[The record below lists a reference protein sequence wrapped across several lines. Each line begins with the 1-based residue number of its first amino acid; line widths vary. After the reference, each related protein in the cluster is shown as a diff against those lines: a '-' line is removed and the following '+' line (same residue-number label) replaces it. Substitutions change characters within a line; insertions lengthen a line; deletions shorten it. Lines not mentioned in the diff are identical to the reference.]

1 MNIIIVSLL
10 VIGLVM
16 FFFESLKKIY
26 EYFLPLFIVGI
37 VVLGIQLSIVDFES
51 LRKEYN
57 LKVSNKPIEQTET
70 ITEKL
75 SSS

>member
-1 MNIIIVSLL
+1 MKIIIVCLL
-10 VIGLVM
+10 VIGLVI

-57 LKVSNKPIEQTET
+57 LKVSSKPIEQTET

>member
-57 LKVSNKPIEQTET
+57 LKVSSKPIEQTET